1 MKTLFFITI
10 FTIPI
15 LFISCGKEYLPEEQA
30 YVDEVL
36 LKRAEKADYMK
47 NDESSPFNRDEN
59 VTFTSLKYY
68 DVNPS
73 FRFESKLFE
82 YEPKDTVTVMGTK
95 GEERRIVR
103 YGYITFSYEGK
114 GYNVNVYQGETK
126 SGDKYYSIWFTDL
139 TTGEETYGV
148 GRYLNF
154 DKKDDPDYIYVI
166 DFNMAYNPY
175 CAYTPIYS
183 CAIPLDEDHIP
194 IKINAGE
201 KNYH

>member
-1 MKTLFFITI
+1 MKTLYLITI
-10 FTIPI
+10 SIISI
-15 LFISCGKEYLPEEQA
+15 LLISCGKDYSPEEQA
-30 YVDEVL
+30 YVDKVL
-36 LKRAEKADYMK
+36 LKRAEKAEYMK

-59 VTFTSLKYY
+59 VNFTSLKYF
-68 DVNPS
+68 DVNPA

-82 YEPKDTVTVMGTK
+82 YESKDTVTVMGTK

-103 YGYITFSYEGK
+103 YGYVTFSYEEK
-114 GYNVNVYQGETK
+114 EYKINVYQGESR

-139 TTGEETYGV
+139 TTGDDTYGV

-154 DKKDDPDYIYVI
+154 EKEENSDHLYVI

-194 IKINAGE
+194 IAIKAGE